1 MGKIDN
7 SMIKENIKNVFDG
20 LKDVVT
26 AYAAYSNKMKELS
39 GDMYSV
45 EHVERK
51 ESEYAEDLKV
61 AALKVRTSAMDSLEK
76 MQNSIIENNK
86 IFDFSDPELSNCITL
101 LKAAGN
107 NVPFET
113 VEGIANRFMGNRQ
126 ALVVLRELVPEWYK
140 ETFSDGIF
148 DVESE
153 VDALADVIWRIT
165 ENPKDN
171 VFHIISLKQKLK
183 EFAKRNGIELSEYEM
198 DLGTDY
204 HKLVV
209 MQTYTMAG
217 VHYTE

>member
-51 ESEYAEDLKV
+51 ESEYVEDLKV

-107 NVPFET
+107 KLPFET
-113 VEGIANRFMGNRQ
+113 VESIANRFMGNRQ
-126 ALVVLRELVPEWYK
+126 ALVVLRELVPEWYEK
-140 ETFSDGIF
+140 MFSEGIF
-148 DVESE
+148 DVEGE

>member
-107 NVPFET
+107 KLPFET
-113 VEGIANRFMGNRQ
+113 VESIANRFMGNRQ
-126 ALVVLRELVPEWYK
+126 ALVVLRELVPEWYEK
-140 ETFSDGIF
+140 MFSEGIF

>member
-61 AALKVRTSAMDSLEK
+61 AALKVRTSATDSLEK

-107 NVPFET
+107 KLPFET
-113 VEGIANRFMGNRQ
+113 VESIANRFMGNRQ
-126 ALVVLRELVPEWYK
+126 ALVVLRELVPDWYEK
-140 ETFSDGIF
+140 MFSEGIF

>member
-7 SMIKENIKNVFDG
+7 SMIKENIVNVFND
-20 LKDVVT
+20 LKKVVS
-26 AYAAYSNKMKELS
+26 AYAAYTNKMKELS
-39 GDMYSV
+39 GGMYSL
-45 EHVERK
+45 EYIERK
-51 ESEYAEDLKV
+51 ESEHAEELKA
-61 AALKVRTSAMDSLEK
+61 AALNARTSAIDRLEK
-76 MQNSIIENNK
+76 IQKLVIEYNK

-101 LKAAGN
+101 LKAAGDK
-107 NVPFET
+107 VPFET
-113 VEGIANRFMGNRQ
+113 VESIANRFMGNRQ
-126 ALVVLRELVPEWYK
+126 ALVVLRELVPEEYEK
-140 ETFSDGIF
+140 MFSEGIF

-171 VFHIISLKQKLK
+171 VFHVISLKQKLN
-183 EFAKRNGIELSEYEM
+183 EFAKCNGIELSEYEM

-204 HKLVV
+204 HNLVV

>member
-76 MQNSIIENNK
+76 IQNSIIENNK

-107 NVPFET
+107 KLPFET
-113 VEGIANRFMGNRQ
+113 VESIANRFMGNRQ
-126 ALVVLRELVPEWYK
+126 ALVVLRELVPEWYEK
-140 ETFSDGIF
+140 MFSEGIF

>member
-107 NVPFET
+107 KLPFET
-113 VEGIANRFMGNRQ
+113 VESIANRFMGNRQ
-126 ALVVLRELVPEWYK
+126 ALVVLRELVPEWYEK
-140 ETFSDGIF
+140 MFSEGIF

-204 HKLVV
+204 HKIVV

>member
-61 AALKVRTSAMDSLEK
+61 AALKVRTSATDSLEK

-107 NVPFET
+107 KLPFET
-113 VEGIANRFMGNRQ
+113 VESIANRFMGNRQ
-126 ALVVLRELVPEWYK
+126 ALVVLRELVPEWYEK
-140 ETFSDGIF
+140 MFSEGIF

>member
-107 NVPFET
+107 KLPFET
-113 VEGIANRFMGNRQ
+113 VESIANRFMGNRQ
-126 ALVVLRELVPEWYK
+126 ALVVLRELVPEWYEK
-140 ETFSDGIF
+140 MFSEGIF

-153 VDALADVIWRIT
+153 VDALADVIWQIT

>member
-7 SMIKENIKNVFDG
+7 SMIRENIKNVFDG

-26 AYAAYSNKMKELS
+26 AYATYSNKMKELS

-51 ESEYAEDLKV
+51 ASEYAEDLKV

-107 NVPFET
+107 KLPFET
-113 VEGIANRFMGNRQ
+113 VESIANRFMGNRQ
-126 ALVVLRELVPEWYK
+126 ALVVLRELVPEWYEK
-140 ETFSDGIF
+140 MFSEGIF

>member
-51 ESEYAEDLKV
+51 ESEYVEDLKV
-61 AALKVRTSAMDSLEK
+61 AALKVRTSATDSLEK

-107 NVPFET
+107 KLPFET
-113 VEGIANRFMGNRQ
+113 VESIANRFMGNRQ
-126 ALVVLRELVPEWYK
+126 ALVVLRELVPEWYEK
-140 ETFSDGIF
+140 MFSEGIF

>member
-86 IFDFSDPELSNCITL
+86 IFDFSDPELSNCIT
-101 LKAAGN
+101 
-107 NVPFET
+107 
-113 VEGIANRFMGNRQ
+113 
-126 ALVVLRELVPEWYK
+126 
-140 ETFSDGIF
+140 
-148 DVESE
+148 
-153 VDALADVIWRIT
+153 
-165 ENPKDN
+165 
-171 VFHIISLKQKLK
+171 
-183 EFAKRNGIELSEYEM
+183 
-198 DLGTDY
+198 
-204 HKLVV
+204 
-209 MQTYTMAG
+209 
-217 VHYTE
+217 